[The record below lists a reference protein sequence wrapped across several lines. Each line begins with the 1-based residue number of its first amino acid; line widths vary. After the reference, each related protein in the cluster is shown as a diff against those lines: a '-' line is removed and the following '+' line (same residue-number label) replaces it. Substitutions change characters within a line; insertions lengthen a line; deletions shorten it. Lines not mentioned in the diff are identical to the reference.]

1 MPRRGPSRVAARTVT
16 AAVRATTGEADLSVG
31 IIACLQT
38 HGSLANW
45 HPHLHL
51 VVTDGGFR
59 PDGTF
64 VRWPGWPGHDTA
76 HLTEAFR
83 RAVLRLF
90 VRRGLFEE
98 DQAAGMLQWP
108 HSGFHVHAGVGV
120 PEDERAF
127 ARRLARYC
135 ARNPVAL
142 ERLTDDP
149 GVDQVTYR
157 SDKTDGPTA
166 GTATVDP
173 LEFLARVVTHI
184 PNPGQ
189 VMQRYYGWYAS
200 RTRGVRRQQGR
211 AATGPA
217 AASPVVEPVAWSLRA
232 ARARWAERLRRMFEV
247 DPLTCPHCQGV
258 MRVVAVITA
267 PGVIARIL
275 AHRVRA
281 RDPTARPRGP
291 RRRRRRS
298 PPPTTAGRPHP

>member
-1 MPRRGPSRVAARTVT
+1 MVS
-16 AAVRATTGEADLSVG
+16 
-31 IIACLQT
+31 
-38 HGSLANW
+38 
-45 HPHLHL
+45 
-51 VVTDGGFR
+51 
-59 PDGTF
+59 
-64 VRWPGWPGHDTA
+64 PGWPGHDTA
-76 HLTEAFR
+76 PLTETFR

-98 DQAAGMLQWP
+98 DQAQGMLQWP
-108 HSGFHVHAGVGV
+108 HSGFQVHAGVGV
-120 PEDERAF
+120 PEDDRAF
-127 ARRLARYC
+127 ALRVARYC

-149 GVDQVTYR
+149 GVEQVTYR

-200 RTRGVRRQQGR
+200 RTRGARRQQGL

-232 ARARWAERLRRMFEV
+232 ARARWAELLRRMFEV
-247 DPLTCPHCQGV
+247 DPLTCPQCQGV
-258 MRVVAVITA
+258 MRVVAVITT

-275 AHRVRA
+275 AHRV
-281 RDPTARPRGP
+281 RGP